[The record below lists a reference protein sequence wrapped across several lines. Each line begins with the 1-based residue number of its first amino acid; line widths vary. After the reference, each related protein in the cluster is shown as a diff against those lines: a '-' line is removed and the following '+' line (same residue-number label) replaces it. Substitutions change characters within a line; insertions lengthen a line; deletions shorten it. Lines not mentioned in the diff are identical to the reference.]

1 MCFSRAAPVFT
12 GGCPFLYPVDLI
24 YVSFLSA
31 IAPPR
36 LNDKAQPLAAGQS
49 VADLL
54 AAQDVNPQGVAVA
67 LNGAVLP
74 RGRWAET
81 RLNDG

>member
-1 MCFSRAAPVFT
+1 MT
-12 GGCPFLYPVDLI
+12 LTI
-24 YVSFLSA
+24 
-31 IAPPR
+31 R
-36 LNDKAQPLAAGQS
+36 LNDKAQSLTAGQS

-74 RGRWAET
+74 RGRWVET
-81 RLNDG
+81 RLNDGDELHLFTAIAGG

>member
-1 MCFSRAAPVFT
+1 MT
-12 GGCPFLYPVDLI
+12 LTI
-24 YVSFLSA
+24 
-31 IAPPR
+31 R
-36 LNDKAQPLAAGQS
+36 LNDRAQSLAAGLS

-81 RLNDG
+81 RLNDGDELRLFTAIAGG

>member
-1 MCFSRAAPVFT
+1 MT
-12 GGCPFLYPVDLI
+12 LTI
-24 YVSFLSA
+24 
-31 IAPPR
+31 R
-36 LNDKAQPLAAGQS
+36 LNDKAQSLAAGLS

-54 AAQDVNPQGVAVA
+54 AAQGVNPQGVAVA

-81 RLNDG
+81 RLNDGDELHLFTAIAGG

>member
-1 MCFSRAAPVFT
+1 MT
-12 GGCPFLYPVDLI
+12 LTI
-24 YVSFLSA
+24 
-31 IAPPR
+31 R

-54 AAQDVNPQGVAVA
+54 AAQGVNPQGVAVA

-74 RGRWAET
+74 RGHWAET
-81 RLNDG
+81 RLNDGDELHLFTAIAGG

>member
-1 MCFSRAAPVFT
+1 MT
-12 GGCPFLYPVDLI
+12 LTI
-24 YVSFLSA
+24 
-31 IAPPR
+31 R

-54 AAQDVNPQGVAVA
+54 AAQGVNPQGVAVA

-74 RGRWAET
+74 RSRWAET
-81 RLNDG
+81 RLNDGDEIHLFTAIAGG

>member
-1 MCFSRAAPVFT
+1 MT
-12 GGCPFLYPVDLI
+12 LTI
-24 YVSFLSA
+24 
-31 IAPPR
+31 R
-36 LNDKAQPLAAGQS
+36 LNDKAQPLTAGQS

-74 RGRWAET
+74 RGRWAEI
-81 RLNDG
+81 RLNDGDELHLFTAIAGG

>member
-1 MCFSRAAPVFT
+1 MT
-12 GGCPFLYPVDLI
+12 LTI
-24 YVSFLSA
+24 
-31 IAPPR
+31 R

-54 AAQDVNPQGVAVA
+54 AAQGVNPQGVAVA
-67 LNGAVLP
+67 LNGAVLL

-81 RLNDG
+81 RLNDGDELHLFTAIAGG

>member
-1 MCFSRAAPVFT
+1 MT
-12 GGCPFLYPVDLI
+12 LTI
-24 YVSFLSA
+24 
-31 IAPPR
+31 R

-54 AAQDVNPQGVAVA
+54 AAQGINPQGVAVA

-74 RGRWAET
+74 RGRWPET
-81 RLNDG
+81 RLNDGDELHLFTAIAGG

>member
-1 MCFSRAAPVFT
+1 MRAAQ
-12 GGCPFLYPVDLI
+12 GNYPMTLTI
-24 YVSFLSA
+24 
-31 IAPPR
+31 R

-54 AAQDVNPQGVAVA
+54 AAEGVNPQGVAVA

-81 RLNDG
+81 RLNDGDELHLFTAIAGG

>member
-1 MCFSRAAPVFT
+1 MT
-12 GGCPFLYPVDLI
+12 LTI
-24 YVSFLSA
+24 
-31 IAPPR
+31 R

-54 AAQDVNPQGVAVA
+54 VAQGVSPQGVAVA

-81 RLNDG
+81 RLKDGDELHLFTAIAGG

>member
-1 MCFSRAAPVFT
+1 MT
-12 GGCPFLYPVDLI
+12 LTI
-24 YVSFLSA
+24 
-31 IAPPR
+31 R
-36 LNDKAQPLAAGQS
+36 LNDKAQPLTAGQS

-81 RLNDG
+81 RLNDGDELYLFTAIAGG

>member
-1 MCFSRAAPVFT
+1 MT
-12 GGCPFLYPVDLI
+12 LTI
-24 YVSFLSA
+24 
-31 IAPPR
+31 R

-74 RGRWAET
+74 RGRWAEI
-81 RLNDG
+81 RLNDGDELHLFTAIAGG

>member
-1 MCFSRAAPVFT
+1 MT
-12 GGCPFLYPVDLI
+12 LTI
-24 YVSFLSA
+24 
-31 IAPPR
+31 R

-54 AAQDVNPQGVAVA
+54 AAQGVNPQGVAVA

-74 RGRWAET
+74 RSRWAET
-81 RLNDG
+81 RLNDGDELHLFTAIAGG

>member
-1 MCFSRAAPVFT
+1 MT
-12 GGCPFLYPVDLI
+12 LTI
-24 YVSFLSA
+24 
-31 IAPPR
+31 R
-36 LNDKAQPLAAGQS
+36 LNDKDQPLAAGQS

-54 AAQDVNPQGVAVA
+54 AAQEVNPQGVAVA

-81 RLNDG
+81 RLNDGDELHLFTAIAGG

>member
-1 MCFSRAAPVFT
+1 MT
-12 GGCPFLYPVDLI
+12 LTI
-24 YVSFLSA
+24 
-31 IAPPR
+31 R

-54 AAQDVNPQGVAVA
+54 AAQGVNPQGVAVA

-81 RLNDG
+81 RLHDGDELHLFTAIAGG

>member
-1 MCFSRAAPVFT
+1 MT
-12 GGCPFLYPVDLI
+12 LTI
-24 YVSFLSA
+24 
-31 IAPPR
+31 R

-54 AAQDVNPQGVAVA
+54 AAQGVSPQGVAVA

-81 RLNDG
+81 RLNDEDELHLFTAIAGG

>member
-1 MCFSRAAPVFT
+1 MT
-12 GGCPFLYPVDLI
+12 LTI
-24 YVSFLSA
+24 
-31 IAPPR
+31 R

-74 RGRWAET
+74 RGRWG
-81 RLNDG
+81 RDPSQ

>member
-1 MCFSRAAPVFT
+1 MT
-12 GGCPFLYPVDLI
+12 LTI
-24 YVSFLSA
+24 
-31 IAPPR
+31 R

-54 AAQDVNPQGVAVA
+54 VAQGVNPQGVAVA

-81 RLNDG
+81 RLNDGDELHLFTAIAGG

>member
-1 MCFSRAAPVFT
+1 MT
-12 GGCPFLYPVDLI
+12 LTI
-24 YVSFLSA
+24 
-31 IAPPR
+31 R
-36 LNDKAQPLAAGQS
+36 LNDKAQSLAAGLS

-67 LNGAVLP
+67 LNGGVLP

-81 RLNDG
+81 RLNDGDELHLFTAIAGG

>member
-1 MCFSRAAPVFT
+1 MT
-12 GGCPFLYPVDLI
+12 LTI
-24 YVSFLSA
+24 
-31 IAPPR
+31 R

-54 AAQDVNPQGVAVA
+54 AAQGVNPQGVAVA

-74 RGRWAET
+74 RGRWPET
-81 RLNDG
+81 RLNDGDELHLFTAIAGG